1 MSDAAAAPAVVQQ
14 GEGEVQQQQ
23 PTPTEQKPQP
33 TREEVIATIRAGQE
47 KSMAEMDRAIR
58 LAKARRGYRVELTH
72 EDGRP
77 YTEKYVLGPSIEPTD
92 EELRAMVPLPQDRF
106 DFGWENKAKGT
117 KGTIALNAHGLI
129 SSGRPTGPR
138 KPHMSKRKMAVHNA
152 SLRIYKTLFAE
163 AARAAD
169 VQAKKDNKPYV
180 GIPEE
185 DLKKLGFKALQ
196 LGAREVFRSI
206 KAAQRY
212 NRRVQDA
219 NRRVNTGLLPG
230 NQVNGVIRRGGQFG
244 R

>member
-14 GEGEVQQQQ
+14 GEGEVQ
-23 PTPTEQKPQP
+23 PAPTEQQPPQP

-47 KSMAEMDRAIR
+47 KKLAEADRAIR

-77 YTEKYVLGPSIEPTD
+77 YTEVYVLHPSVEPTD
-92 EELRAMVPLPQDRF
+92 EELRAMVPLPQDRMNF
-106 DFGWENKAKGT
+106 AWENKTKGT
-117 KGTIALNAHGLI
+117 KGTVALNAHGLI

-163 AARAAD
+163 AARAAE

-185 DLKKLGFKALQ
+185 DLKKLGFKALR

-212 NRRVQDA
+212 NRRVKDA
-219 NRRVNTGLLPG
+219 SRRVNAGLLAG